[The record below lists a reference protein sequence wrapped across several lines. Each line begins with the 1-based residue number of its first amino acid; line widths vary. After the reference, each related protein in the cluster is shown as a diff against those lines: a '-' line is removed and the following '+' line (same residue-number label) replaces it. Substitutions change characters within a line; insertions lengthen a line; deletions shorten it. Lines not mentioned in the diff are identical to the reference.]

1 MKPSRSNQN
10 LLNYL
15 RMYKPLAAK
24 VALGNLCAL
33 LQSLALVPVP
43 WIIGRAIDTR
53 LPQHDQAG
61 LERDGLIIVALFAAW
76 LGLSLASRWINL
88 SSTKKVI
95 ARLRADVV
103 EKLQRMAIS
112 FFDREDLGRLHAS
125 VILNTERIDVMSNF
139 LLTGLAVS
147 GLTAAFTLALMA
159 HLDWKLTLMVL
170 AMVPLVAAVNG
181 ALKGR
186 VQERQQ
192 AWKDYYEG
200 YSSRVQG
207 LLESMRLVRAYGNE
221 AYEQRRAEAAADG
234 LSEHGVRWITMVG
247 LYQGLME
254 LLMGLAQALV
264 LVVGGWQVLAGAM
277 SPGDLV
283 AYLGLLGL
291 LFTPVRNIV
300 NSMDQYFMGRSAL
313 DSVWAILDHDET
325 EPARPGGQ
333 QRPIAGRLQVRGV
346 SFAYAGGAQALS
358 DVSFTVEP
366 GQTVALVGRSGGG
379 KSTLASLLIGFYRP
393 QAGEILLDGLPLEA
407 HASASLRRQTAV
419 VPQAGLV
426 LSGTVRENIR
436 YGALD
441 ADDAAVWQAARLA
454 QAEDFIRELPQGL
467 DAQVGDL
474 GVRLSGGQRQRIAI
488 ARALL
493 RDPRL
498 LILDEATSALDAVSE
513 QAVAQALRNLKQG
526 RTTLVIAHRLSTVV
540 GADLILVLEKGRVAQ
555 QGTHAQLMAQG
566 GIYRE
571 LAQGQLVQ
579 DAA

>member
-1 MKPSRSNQN
+1 
-10 LLNYL
+10 
-15 RMYKPLAAK
+15 
-24 VALGNLCAL
+24 
-33 LQSLALVPVP
+33 
-43 WIIGRAIDTR
+43 
-53 LPQHDQAG
+53 
-61 LERDGLIIVALFAAW
+61 
-76 LGLSLASRWINL
+76 
-88 SSTKKVI
+88 
-95 ARLRADVV
+95 
-103 EKLQRMAIS
+103 
-112 FFDREDLGRLHAS
+112 
-125 VILNTERIDVMSNF
+125 
-139 LLTGLAVS
+139 
-147 GLTAAFTLALMA
+147 
-159 HLDWKLTLMVL
+159 
-170 AMVPLVAAVNG
+170 
-181 ALKGR
+181 
-186 VQERQQ
+186 
-192 AWKDYYEG
+192 
-200 YSSRVQG
+200 
-207 LLESMRLVRAYGNE
+207 
-221 AYEQRRAEAAADG
+221 
-234 LSEHGVRWITMVG
+234 
-247 LYQGLME
+247 ME

-540 GADLILVLEKGRVAQ
+540 GADLILVLDKGKVVQ

>member
-1 MKPSRSNQN
+1 MALSPSNRN
-10 LLNYL
+10 LCNYL
-15 RMYKPLAAK
+15 SMYKPLAPK

-43 WIIGRAIDTR
+43 WIIGRAIDKR
-53 LPQHDQAG
+53 LSQHDQAG
-61 LERDGLIIVALFAAW
+61 LERDGLAIVALFVAW
-76 LGLSLASRWINL
+76 LGLSLGSRWINL
-88 SSTKKVI
+88 SATKKVI
-95 ARLRADVV
+95 ARLRAEVV
-103 EKLQRMAIS
+103 EKLQRLAIS
-112 FFDREDLGRLHAS
+112 FYDREDLGRLHAG

-147 GLTAAFTLALMA
+147 SLTASFTLALMA
-159 HLDWKLTLMVL
+159 HLDWRLTLMVL
-170 AMVPLVAAVNG
+170 AMVPLVAVVNG

-192 AWKDYYEG
+192 AWKSQYEG

-207 LLESMRLVRAYGNE
+207 LLESVRLVRAYGNE
-221 AYEQRRAEAAADG
+221 AYEQRRVEDVAAG
-234 LSEHGVRWITMVG
+234 LSLQGVRWMTMVG

-264 LVVGGWQVLAGAM
+264 LVAGGWQVLAGAM

-313 DSVWAILDHDET
+313 DSVWAILDHEET
-325 EPARPGGQ
+325 EPACLAGEERVVQ
-333 QRPIAGRLQVRGV
+333 GRLQVKGL

-358 DVSFTVEP
+358 EVSFTVEP

-393 QAGEILLDGLPLEA
+393 QAGEILLDGVPLEA

-441 ADDAAVWQAARLA
+441 ADDAAVWRAARLA
-454 QAEDFIRELPQGL
+454 QAEEFIRELPQGL

-513 QAVAQALRNLKQG
+513 QAVAKALRNLKQG

-571 LAQGQLVQ
+571 LAQSQLVQ

>member
-1 MKPSRSNQN
+1 
-10 LLNYL
+10 
-15 RMYKPLAAK
+15 
-24 VALGNLCAL
+24 
-33 LQSLALVPVP
+33 
-43 WIIGRAIDTR
+43 
-53 LPQHDQAG
+53 
-61 LERDGLIIVALFAAW
+61 
-76 LGLSLASRWINL
+76 
-88 SSTKKVI
+88 
-95 ARLRADVV
+95 
-103 EKLQRMAIS
+103 
-112 FFDREDLGRLHAS
+112 
-125 VILNTERIDVMSNF
+125 
-139 LLTGLAVS
+139 
-147 GLTAAFTLALMA
+147 MA
-159 HLDWKLTLMVL
+159 HLDWRLTLMVL
-170 AMVPLVAAVNG
+170 AMVPLVAVVNG

-192 AWKDYYEG
+192 AWKSQYEG

-207 LLESMRLVRAYGNE
+207 LLESVRLVRAYGNE
-221 AYEQRRAEAAADG
+221 AYEQRRVEDVAAG
-234 LSEHGVRWITMVG
+234 LSLQGVRWMTMVG

-264 LVVGGWQVLAGAM
+264 LVAGGWQVLAGAM

-313 DSVWAILDHDET
+313 DSVWAILDHEET
-325 EPARPGGQ
+325 EPACLAGEERVVQ
-333 QRPIAGRLQVRGV
+333 GRLQVKGL

-358 DVSFTVEP
+358 EVSFTVEP

-393 QAGEILLDGLPLEA
+393 QAGEILLDGVPLEA

-441 ADDAAVWQAARLA
+441 ADDAAVWRAARLA
-454 QAEDFIRELPQGL
+454 QAEEFIRELPQGL

-513 QAVAQALRNLKQG
+513 QAVAKALRNLKQG

-571 LAQGQLVQ
+571 LAQSQLVQ